1 MVRGLLALVV
11 VVVGITCWPRAAR
24 ANDVIRDGDAFQV
37 DLTPAHA
44 CFIAPAELRNAEAC
58 EGFEPEAAR
67 ASAKVS
73 EAHVLASALVHLSDD
88 AVGYLS
94 LLRAENKASSVH
106 RGTAEA
112 YVTGYGKGVAKGLSK
127 TAKSKMTNAFVVPS
141 PRGAEHGGFLRGSV
155 DISDSNPTPLLA
167 LSEHHELVSVYTK
180 DAAYILVVMGPARA
194 TAAITK
200 IVEDAMVTTTVAHPI
215 PAYEGK
221 DVSGQLGEIVGATLV
236 LAVGLIVGAYAHEHK
251 KRAAAAAWL
260 AREAAGPHAP
270 TYGYYGRHGDQP
282 PPPHGPPPSGPWP
295 R

>member
-1 MVRGLLALVV
+1 V
-11 VVVGITCWPRAAR
+11 
-24 ANDVIRDGDAFQV
+24 
-37 DLTPAHA
+37 
-44 CFIAPAELRNAEAC
+44 ELRNAEAC
-58 EGFEPEAAR
+58 QGFTPEAAR
-67 ASAKVS
+67 APAKVS

-155 DISDSNPTPLLA
+155 DISDSSPTPLLA

-180 DAAYILVVMGPARA
+180 DAAYMLVVMGPARA

-215 PAYEGK
+215 PTYEGK
-221 DVSGQLGEIVGATLV
+221 DVSREVGQLMGYALV
-236 LAVGLIVGAYAHEHK
+236 LALGLGFAAYSHHRS
-251 KRAAAAAWL
+251 KRAAVAAWQ
-260 AREAAGPHAP
+260 ARQQAAGPQAP
-270 TYGYYGRHGDQP
+270 YHGYYGPHGPHGEQP